1 MTILD
6 TLRLDSKPVNFSSC
20 LKLTGK
26 KVSGILSMPCDE
38 SSMIQFL
45 MKNKGSYSKREEET
59 LRKLNQ
65 ESLNNKKLEILVSSN
80 K

>member
-1 MTILD
+1 MKKKITVD
-6 TLRLDSKPVNFSSC
+6 GFQCDGCSKETEYAVECRSC
-20 LKLTGK
+20 
-26 KVSGILSMPCDE
+26 
-38 SSMIQFL
+38 
-45 MKNKGSYSKREEET
+45 EET

>member
-1 MTILD
+1 
-6 TLRLDSKPVNFSSC
+6 
-20 LKLTGK
+20 
-26 KVSGILSMPCDE
+26 MPCDE

-45 MKNKGSYSKREEET
+45 MENKGSYSKREEET

>member
-1 MTILD
+1 
-6 TLRLDSKPVNFSSC
+6 

-26 KVSGILSMPCDE
+26 KVSGTLSMPCDE

-45 MKNKGSYSKREEET
+45 KENKGSYSKREEET